1 MSSEML
7 RLMSVDRNKLKLDLE
22 EALAV
27 ADNHRMLLVAET
39 ATKASLANELQM
51 AMQEVRDLQN
61 ELDEARTRIQELEEQ

>member
-1 MSSEML
+1 ML